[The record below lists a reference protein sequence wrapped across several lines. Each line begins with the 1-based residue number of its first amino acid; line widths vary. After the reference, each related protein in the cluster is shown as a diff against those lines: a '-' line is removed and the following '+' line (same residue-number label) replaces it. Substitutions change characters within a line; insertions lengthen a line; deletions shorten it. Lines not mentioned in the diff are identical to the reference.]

1 MIKGKLKNMEKVY
14 NITLDGPSGSGK
26 STIAKA
32 LADKLGIT
40 YLDTGAMY
48 RAVGYYMLENK
59 IDVSKEE
66 DVVPHLDE
74 SDLVVKDEGKQEV
87 ILNGKD
93 IAGSIRTPEISMAAS
108 TVSKIPAV
116 RLKLVELQRKMASQ
130 YSMILDGRD
139 IGSYVL
145 PDAEYKFYLTADV
158 EVRAKRRY
166 LELKNKGEDVSLSQ
180 VKEQMIARDEQDSSR
195 AFAPLCVPTGAYV
208 IDTSNLGIDEV
219 LDIVINK
226 INR

>member
-1 MIKGKLKNMEKVY
+1 MEKVY

-32 LADKLGIT
+32 LAAKLGIT

-59 IDVSKEE
+59 IDVSVEAE
-66 DVVPHLDE
+66 VIPHLDE
-74 SDLVVKDEGKQEV
+74 IDLVVRDEGKQEV

-93 IAGSIRTPEISMAAS
+93 IASKIRTPEISMAAS

-116 RLKLVELQRKMASQ
+116 RLKLVDLQRKMASK

-139 IGSYVL
+139 IGSFVL
-145 PDAEYKFYLTADV
+145 PDAEYKFYITADID
-158 EVRAKRRY
+158 VRAKRRY
-166 LELKNKGEDVSLSQ
+166 LELKNKGEEVSLD
-180 VKEQMIARDEQDSSR
+180 KIREQMIARDEQDSSR

-208 IDTSNLGIDEV
+208 IDTSNLSIDEV
-219 LDIVINK
+219 MELVINK